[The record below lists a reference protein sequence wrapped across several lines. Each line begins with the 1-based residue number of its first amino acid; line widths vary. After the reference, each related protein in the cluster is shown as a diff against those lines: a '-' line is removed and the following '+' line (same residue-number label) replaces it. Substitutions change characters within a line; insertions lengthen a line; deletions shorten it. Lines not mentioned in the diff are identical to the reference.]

1 MILVLI
7 DPENHELTAL
17 VARLPDPRRC
27 RVVEIGCGDGRL
39 THRYAAR
46 VESVLA
52 FDPDAVLTASFR
64 AAGVDSNVDLRT
76 MSVDRLELPA
86 ASVDV
91 VLFSWAL

>member
-1 MILVLI
+1 MILQ
-7 DPENHELTAL
+7 DPEQHELSAL
-17 VARLPDPRRC
+17 LARLPQPAA

-39 THRYAAR
+39 TRRYAAH

-52 FDPDAVLTASFR
+52 VDPDERSTAAFR
-64 AAGVDSNVDLRT
+64 SNGIDPNVDLRT
-76 MSVDRLELPA
+76 TSVDRLQLPD